1 MCGALLC
8 HIRVARGVCS
18 MLCHIRVARGLVACL
33 PLSCGTGRKWGKSSA
48 VVLSTIVTAQL
59 WYPNHGIL
67 LSSRG
72 ALSQNSVGRGLG
84 GARFPTE
91 S

>member
-8 HIRVARGVCS
+8 HIRVARGVYS
-18 MLCHIRVARGLVACL
+18 MLCHIRVARGLVVCL

-48 VVLSTIVTAQL
+48 VVLSMIVTAQP
-59 WYPNHGIL
+59 WYLNHGIL

-72 ALSQNSVGRGLG
+72 ALSLRLSGSRIGWG
-84 GARFPTE
+84 
-91 S
+91 